1 MVDQELHPF
10 FRPAPLPS
18 DPVQPVPVNLS
29 PLARPTPVNAQA
41 APVAYTP
48 SVVHPYGTTTGYYY
62 APGYTGAN
70 AIGSTPVEYAQ
81 GLTTNHAF
89 LFRTLLVR
97 RLFKNAEKTFLEFF
111 PSGFEVFLFE
121 FLGGNL

>member
-1 MVDQELHPF
+1 MVAQELPQF
-10 FRPAPLPS
+10 FRPAPLTPS

-48 SVVHPYGTTTGYYY
+48 SVVNPYYGTAGYYY

-70 AIGSTPVEYAQ
+70 QIGSTPVEYPQ
-81 GLTTNHAF
+81 GLTINHAF
-89 LFRTLLVR
+89 LPAARLV
-97 RLFKNAEKTFLEFF
+97 NM
-111 PSGFEVFLFE
+111 
-121 FLGGNL
+121 